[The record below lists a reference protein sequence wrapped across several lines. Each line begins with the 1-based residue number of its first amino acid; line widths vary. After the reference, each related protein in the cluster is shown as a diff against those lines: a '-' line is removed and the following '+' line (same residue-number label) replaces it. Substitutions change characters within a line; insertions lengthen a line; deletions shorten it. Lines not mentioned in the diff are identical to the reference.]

1 MVACRLEALVQAP
14 VNSPA
19 IVHYPRGLAVNWL
32 AAYHLGTESLPDGLV
47 SEADTQ
53 SGNTPTDLLD
63 QLYRDPG
70 LVRRAG
76 TGGDYYPIR
85 VERGDLLRRD
95 LVVAPHEDLGPELPE
110 IL

>member
-1 MVACRLEALVQAP
+1 VD
-14 VNSPA
+14 
-19 IVHYPRGLAVNWL
+19 WL
-32 AAYHLGTESLPDGLV
+32 AAHYLGAESLPDGLV
-47 SEADTQ
+47 AEADAKG
-53 SGNTPTDLLD
+53 GNILTDLFD
-63 QLYRDPG
+63 QLYRDPS

-110 IL
+110 ILDKVVGKGVVVVYDEDPHKWSDFS